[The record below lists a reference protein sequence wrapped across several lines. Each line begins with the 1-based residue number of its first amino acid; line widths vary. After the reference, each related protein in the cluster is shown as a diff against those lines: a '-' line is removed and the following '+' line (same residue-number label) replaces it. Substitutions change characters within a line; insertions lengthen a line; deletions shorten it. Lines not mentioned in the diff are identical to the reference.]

1 MNGRDAAWRQI
12 VTNLATYRGEDA
24 HVHGNLRDLAPPP
37 KLERRPPVKVRVVRP
52 FLVAGKR
59 YDVGE
64 TVTLPWP
71 AAQNALACG
80 RAEAV

>member
-1 MNGRDAAWRQI
+1 MSGRDAAWRRI

-24 HVHGNLRDLAPPP
+24 HVHDPLRSLAPPP
-37 KLERRPPVKVRVVRP
+37 RIEQRPPVKVRAVRP

-64 TVTLPWP
+64 TVTLPW
-71 AAQNALACG
+71 ADAEAVLASG